1 MMACF
6 KKRERRN
13 ANTVSWQQLRSSDR
27 HRMGKQKSRES
38 VVEQLVAFILRLKGG
53 VFQP

>member
-6 KKRERRN
+6 KKRERRSGS
-13 ANTVSWQQLRSSDR
+13 TFSWQQLIRSDR

-38 VVEQLVAFILRLKGG
+38 VVEQSIPFILRPKGG
-53 VFQP
+53 FIQP

>member
-1 MMACF
+1 MYCF

-13 ANTVSWQQLRSSDR
+13 GNTVSRQQLRSSDR

-38 VVEQLVAFILRLKGG
+38 VVEQLVPFILRPEGG
-53 VFQP
+53 FTQP

>member
-13 ANTVSWQQLRSSDR
+13 GNTVSWQQVRSSNR

-38 VVEQLVAFILRLKGG
+38 VVEQSVPFILRPKGG
-53 VFQP
+53 FIQP